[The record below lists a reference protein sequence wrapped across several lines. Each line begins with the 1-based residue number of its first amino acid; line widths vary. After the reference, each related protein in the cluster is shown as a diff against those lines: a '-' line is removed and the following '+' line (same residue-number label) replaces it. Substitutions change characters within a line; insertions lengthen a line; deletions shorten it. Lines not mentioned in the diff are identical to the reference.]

1 MASPS
6 NSAVTTATNE
16 QIMENDPW
24 NRYYLDTILIIM
36 NHLYLFYKKDLPAS
50 FLMKIDIFSSVFS
63 RWNRFRTFCACDKKL
78 KLALE
83 LTEDLPSEQEI
94 NRWLGEPIGCVIIKP
109 KTFLT
114 NQSGYPVLS
123 KAHQRIV
130 NELMS
135 RQIEFLISGACR
147 EDMRPL
153 YAQYL
158 QHLMQVFIN
167 Q

>member
-1 MASPS
+1 M
-6 NSAVTTATNE
+6 
-16 QIMENDPW
+16 
-24 NRYYLDTILIIM
+24 
-36 NHLYLFYKKDLPAS
+36 
-50 FLMKIDIFSSVFS
+50 FS

-158 QHLMQVFIN
+158 QHLMQVYIN
-167 Q
+167 QRLRLTISRYTNSGTNVQFEPRVERVFLIAPRILFYFRTIFVFII